1 LVALGTLAG
10 AAAWWWRRSTQV
22 PEPVLQDEP
31 QWPPLTPDTAPAQA
45 PARKKVNGTAPPVAA
60 VAAWV
65 SPANGTCPAGYPVK
79 AARSGVYHLPGG
91 TFYERTTADRCY
103 ATAAAA
109 EADGYRASK
118 R

>member
-1 LVALGTLAG
+1 M
-10 AAAWWWRRSTQV
+10 WWWRRSSRI
-22 PEPVLQDEP
+22 PEPVTQDEP
-31 QWPPLTPDTAPAQA
+31 QWPPFTPSPAPAAAQK
-45 PARKKVNGTAPPVAA
+45 PANGTTRADAAEA

-65 SPANGTCPAGYPVK
+65 VPVQGDCPEGYPVK

-91 TFYERTTADRCY
+91 SFYERTNADRCY